1 MTRLPNDLPGDPPN
15 DPPPIIQAL
24 DIEPPKTGS
33 KLRALAE
40 LFRLPNL
47 FTAMA
52 DIFLG
57 FLFTHADFQPWAAF
71 ALLLAASCL
80 MYTAGMVLNDVFDR
94 DVDARERPGRPI
106 PSGRISVALAR
117 RLGFGMLIAG
127 GGLGWAAGL
136 LEGQL
141 RSGLTATALAVA
153 VLAYDWLLKR
163 TPLAPLAMGACRLLN
178 VLLGM
183 SAAAGPWR
191 PLHLAVAAGLG
202 IYIAGVTWFAR
213 TEARQS
219 SRWRLALGTAVI
231 VAGIAV
237 LGAMPAFV
245 TADLELVSLPRFAL
259 AAGKNW
265 AFFWIMMAVLVSWRC
280 LLAVMDP
287 APFRV
292 QSAVKHCLRSLIIL
306 DAMACVAVRGAWP
319 GGAIILL
326 LLPMMFLGRRLYT
339 T

>member
-1 MTRLPNDLPGDPPN
+1 M
-15 DPPPIIQAL
+15 
-24 DIEPPKTGS
+24 
-33 KLRALAE
+33 AE
-40 LFRLPNL
+40 LFRLPNV

-57 FLFTHADFQPWAAF
+57 FLFTHEDLQPWPVF
-71 ALLLAASCL
+71 SLLLAASCL
-80 MYTAGMVLNDVFDR
+80 LYTAGMVLNDVFDR
-94 DVDARERPGRPI
+94 DVDAQERPGRPI
-106 PSGRISVALAR
+106 PSGRISVAFAR

-127 GGLGWAAGL
+127 GAFGWAAGWL
-136 LEGQL
+136 DGPLQGGAL
-141 RSGLTATALAVA
+141 HGGHFRSGLTATALAAA
-153 VLAYDWLLKR
+153 VMAYDWLLKR
-163 TPLAPLAMGACRLLN
+163 TPLAPLAMGACRALN

-183 SAAAGPWR
+183 SIAAGPWR
-191 PLHLAVAAGLG
+191 PLHWAVAAGLG

-219 SRWRLALGTAVI
+219 SRWRLALGTAAI

-237 LGAMPAFV
+237 LGDMPAFV
-245 TADLELVSLPRFAL
+245 TADLDLVSLPRVAL

-265 AFFWIMMAVLVSWRC
+265 GLFWIMMAVLIGWRC
-280 LLAVMDP
+280 LLAVVDP

-292 QSAVKHCLRSLIIL
+292 QSAVKNCLRSLIIL

>member
-1 MTRLPNDLPGDPPN
+1 
-15 DPPPIIQAL
+15 
-24 DIEPPKTGS
+24 
-33 KLRALAE
+33 
-40 LFRLPNL
+40 
-47 FTAMA
+47 
-52 DIFLG
+52 LG
-57 FLFTHADFQPWAAF
+57 FLFTHEDLQPWPVF
-71 ALLLAASCL
+71 SLLLAASCL
-80 MYTAGMVLNDVFDR
+80 LYTAGMVLNDVFDR
-94 DVDARERPGRPI
+94 DVDAQERPGRPI
-106 PSGRISVALAR
+106 PSGRISVAFAQ

-127 GGLGWAAGL
+127 GALGWAAGL
-136 LEGQL
+136 FGGPLDGAQL
-141 RSGLTATALAVA
+141 RSGLTATALAAA

-163 TPLAPLAMGACRLLN
+163 TPLAPLAMGACRALN

-183 SAAAGPWR
+183 SVAAGPWR

-213 TEARQS
+213 TEARHS
-219 SRWRLALGTAVI
+219 SRWRLALGTAAI

-237 LGAMPAFV
+237 LGEMLAFV
-245 TADLELVSLPRFAL
+245 TPELEPVSLPRFAL
-259 AAGKNW
+259 AAGRNW
-265 AFFWIMMAVLVSWRC
+265 ALFWIMMAVLIGWRC

-292 QSAVKHCLRSLIIL
+292 QSAVKNCLRSLVIL

-326 LLPMMFLGRRLYT
+326 LLPMTLLGRRLYT